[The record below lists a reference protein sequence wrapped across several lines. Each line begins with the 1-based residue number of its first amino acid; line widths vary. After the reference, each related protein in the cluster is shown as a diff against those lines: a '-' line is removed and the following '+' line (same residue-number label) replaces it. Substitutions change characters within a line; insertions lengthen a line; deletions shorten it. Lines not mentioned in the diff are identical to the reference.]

1 MVERIGMAKE
11 KWRIILSRRDG
22 SELLLFKTGGAFV
35 LPQVEIPQHTR
46 QAQALNSEM
55 KHLWNLDVFSLYP
68 LAPSLSSRV
77 KTKNVR
83 FQVMEAIECDAVA
96 PQAAHWL
103 SVSSFIEIHFAE
115 VDDEC
120 AIREWQQ
127 DLANFT
133 KNPSCTPFG
142 IPGCLARLQAWTQ
155 ETLQPFGVKLSTQ
168 FVQFNASKHFSL
180 VRFATDSDAVWFKA
194 VGPPNLF
201 EFPISRS
208 LTKLFPEFLPRI
220 LGIRDDWNAWLT
232 TEVAGEHPDAEA
244 GIETWNVSATMLA
257 HLQIDSLGKTL
268 HLIEAGCRDLRV
280 SVLRDLLD
288 PFVDAI
294 SQLMEEQTIKPPA
307 PLTRRELRSL
317 AEDIR
322 SCLSYLSTSSIPN
335 SLGHLD
341 LNPQNIVVSK
351 NRCVFLDWME
361 AYVGCP
367 FFTLQYL
374 IEHRRRLCGS
384 DAVSEQAVIGSY
396 KTLWE
401 SFAPSDEIET
411 ALQLAPLL
419 AAFAYGVS
427 ALAWRDTGKPDP
439 QSATYLRS
447 LARRMK
453 REAESLRERRLAWAR

>member
-1 MVERIGMAKE
+1 
-11 KWRIILSRRDG
+11 
-22 SELLLFKTGGAFV
+22 
-35 LPQVEIPQHTR
+35 
-46 QAQALNSEM
+46 
-55 KHLWNLDVFSLYP
+55 
-68 LAPSLSSRV
+68 
-77 KTKNVR
+77 
-83 FQVMEAIECDAVA
+83 
-96 PQAAHWL
+96 
-103 SVSSFIEIHFAE
+103 
-115 VDDEC
+115 
-120 AIREWQQ
+120 
-127 DLANFT
+127 
-133 KNPSCTPFG
+133 
-142 IPGCLARLQAWTQ
+142 
-155 ETLQPFGVKLSTQ
+155 
-168 FVQFNASKHFSL
+168 
-180 VRFATDSDAVWFKA
+180 
-194 VGPPNLF
+194 
-201 EFPISRS
+201 

-244 GIETWNVSATMLA
+244 GIETWNVAATMLA
-257 HLQIDSLGKTL
+257 HLQIASLGKTL

-294 SQLMEEQTIKPPA
+294 SQLMEEQTINPPA

-341 LNPQNIVVSK
+341 LNPQNMVVSK

-384 DAVSEQAVIGSY
+384 DAVSEQAIIGSY

-401 SFAPSDEIET
+401 SFAPLDEIET

-427 ALAWRDTGKPDP
+427 ALAGHDTGKPDDP

-447 LARRMK
+447 LVRRMK